1 MKNRRAIAWLLLA
14 LFTTV
19 AAHVLL
25 YYKGGLESALVQRR
39 TLLDLPVEGVNRL
52 VVSRRTGQGAVLVR
66 TSSWR
71 LVEPYSAIVDEK
83 TVLKLLDSL
92 SATDIEEGTGEQELL
107 RLGRTREDFGLGE
120 PQVKVVVSGG
130 SESAGISFGT
140 VTPGGDGYYAAVD
153 GEAAVYVVPSNVFA
167 SVDLAPEGFRRK
179 SLFPV
184 GMESALAFDVKR
196 GSGSFMRFARDGDM
210 WRMKHPQDAPAS
222 SSRIKGFLA
231 GVMSAE
237 ASSFA
242 WPTGAAGEPATA
254 TASLLAG
261 YGLDPESAV
270 TVTVRCVDGIDR
282 QVSFGKEA
290 GSGAVY
296 ALAQNAG
303 AVVTVDASLKDAALA
318 ETSEF
323 TDTRLFPFDEQSVQ
337 RISVTDGD
345 ATYLLARGEDGAW
358 LLDAPVAAATDAA
371 SVSRLLGRLLSL
383 KTTDVATNGVAIS
396 ITTNVP
402 PVTVA
407 RSAALGGVRLEDLRS
422 REILKVDPAAA
433 RRVVVTRGQGGK
445 PTSVVYDKDR
455 RTWNVELS
463 EKPGTVSVPAVE
475 GVLGALNPLKAEWI
489 VKLKVSASDL
499 RGYGLDA
506 PRLVVAVDH
515 GKDDAVRR
523 NILVGGEARGGRYA
537 TLGAADAVFVISTE
551 LADRLAAPLV
561 AE

>member
-1 MKNRRAIAWLLLA
+1 MKNGRTIAWLLLA
-14 LFTTV
+14 LFATA

-25 YYKGGLESALVQRR
+25 YYKGDLSRALVQRR
-39 TLLDLPVEGVNRL
+39 TLLDLPAESVSRLDVE
-52 VVSRRTGQGAVLVR
+52 RRTGPGSVLVR

-83 TVLKLLDSL
+83 TVLKLLDAL

-120 PQVKVVVSGG
+120 PQVKVSVSGG
-130 SESAGISFGT
+130 SATAVISFGT

-153 GEAAVYVVPSNVFA
+153 GEAAVYVVPSNVYA
-167 SVDLAPEGFRRK
+167 AVDLPPEGFRRK

-184 GMESALAFDVKR
+184 GVESAVAFDVKR
-196 GSGSFMRFARDGDM
+196 GSGSFMRFAKEGDI

-222 SSRIKGFLA
+222 SARIRGFLA

-237 ASSFA
+237 ASSFV
-242 WPTGAAGEPATA
+242 WPTGAVGEPSEA

-270 TVTVRCVDGIDR
+270 TVTVRCADGLDR

-303 AVVTVDASLKDAALA
+303 AVVKVDAALKDAALA
-318 ETSEF
+318 ETSNF
-323 TDTRLFPFDEQSVQ
+323 MDMRLFPLDEQSVS

-345 ATYLLARGEDGAW
+345 ATYLLARGEDGSW

-371 SVSRLLGRLLSL
+371 SVSRLLGRILSL

-407 RSAALGGVRLEDLRS
+407 RSAALGGFRLEDLRS
-422 REILKVDPAAA
+422 REILRVDPAAA
-433 RRVVVTRGQGGK
+433 RRVVVTRGQGGR

-455 RTWNVELS
+455 RAWNVELS
-463 EKPGTVSVPAVE
+463 EKTGTVSVPAVE
-475 GVLGALNPLKAEWI
+475 GVLAALNPLRAEWI

-506 PRLVVAVDH
+506 PKLVVAVDQ

-523 NILVGGEARGGRYA
+523 NILVGGEAQGGRYA
-537 TLGAADAVFVISTE
+537 TLGAADAVFVISTD
-551 LADRLAAPLV
+551 LVDRLAAPIV

>member
-1 MKNRRAIAWLLLA
+1 MRNRRAIAWLLLA
-14 LFTTV
+14 LFATI

-25 YYKGGLESALVQRR
+25 YYKGDLERALVQRR
-39 TLLDLPVEGVNRL
+39 TLLDLSADGVSRIA
-52 VVSRRTGQGAVLVR
+52 VSRRTGPESVLVR

-83 TVLKLLDSL
+83 TVLKLLDAL

-107 RLGRTREDFGLGE
+107 RLGRTRDDFGLGD
-120 PQVKVVVSGG
+120 PLVRVTVSSGA
-130 SESAGISFGT
+130 SSAGISFGI
-140 VTPGGDGYYAAVD
+140 VTPGGDGHYAAVD
-153 GEAAVYVVPSNVFA
+153 GEAAVYVVPSNVFSA
-167 SVDLAPEGFRRK
+167 VDLAPEGFRRK

-184 GMESALAFDVKR
+184 GLESAVAFDVKR
-196 GSGSFMRFARDGDM
+196 GSGSFMRFAKEGDI

-222 SSRIKGFLA
+222 SARIRGFLA

-237 ASSFA
+237 ASSFV
-242 WPTGAAGEPATA
+242 WPTGAAGEPSEA

-270 TVTVRCVDGIDR
+270 TVTVRCADGIDR
-282 QVSFGKEA
+282 QVSFGKE
-290 GSGAVY
+290 SGAGTVY

-303 AVVTVDASLKDAALA
+303 AVVTVDALLKDVALS

-323 TDTRLFPFDEQSVQ
+323 TDTRLFPFDEQSVS
-337 RISVTDGD
+337 RISVTDED
-345 ATYLLARGEDGAW
+345 ATYLLARGEGGAW

-396 ITTNVP
+396 IMTNMP

-407 RSAALGGVRLEDLRS
+407 RSAALGGFRLEDLRS
-422 REILKVDPAAA
+422 REILKVSPAAA

-455 RTWNVELS
+455 RAWNVELS

-475 GVLGALNPLKAEWI
+475 GVLVALNPLRAEWI

-506 PRLVVAVDH
+506 PQLVVAVDH
-515 GKDDAVRR
+515 GKGDAVRR
-523 NILVGGEARGGRYA
+523 NILVGGEAQGGRYA

-551 LADRLAAPLV
+551 LVDRLSAPLV
-561 AE
+561 EE

>member
-1 MKNRRAIAWLLLA
+1 MRNRRAIAWLLLA
-14 LFTTV
+14 LFATI

-25 YYKGGLESALVQRR
+25 YYKGDLERALVQRR
-39 TLLDLPVEGVNRL
+39 TLLDLSADGVSRIA
-52 VVSRRTGQGAVLVR
+52 VSRRTGPESVLVR

-83 TVLKLLDSL
+83 TVLKLLDAL

-107 RLGRTREDFGLGE
+107 RLGRTRDDFGLGD
-120 PQVKVVVSGG
+120 PLVRVTVSSGA
-130 SESAGISFGT
+130 SSAGISFGI
-140 VTPGGDGYYAAVD
+140 VTPGGDGHYAAVD
-153 GEAAVYVVPSNVFA
+153 GEAAVYVVPSNVFSA
-167 SVDLAPEGFRRK
+167 VDLAPEGFRRK

-184 GMESALAFDVKR
+184 GLESAVAFDVKR
-196 GSGSFMRFARDGDM
+196 GSGSFMRFAKEGDI

-222 SSRIKGFLA
+222 SARIRGFLA

-237 ASSFA
+237 ASSFV
-242 WPTGAAGEPATA
+242 WPTGAAGEPSEA

-270 TVTVRCVDGIDR
+270 TVTVRCADGIDR
-282 QVSFGKEA
+282 QVSFGKE
-290 GSGAVY
+290 SGAGTVY

-303 AVVTVDASLKDAALA
+303 AVVTVDALLKDVALS

-323 TDTRLFPFDEQSVQ
+323 TDTRLFPFDEQSVS
-337 RISVTDGD
+337 RISVTDED
-345 ATYLLARGEDGAW
+345 ATYLLARGEGGAW

-396 ITTNVP
+396 IMTNMP

-407 RSAALGGVRLEDLRS
+407 RSAALGGFRLEDLRS
-422 REILKVDPAAA
+422 REILKVSPAAA

-455 RTWNVELS
+455 RAWNVELS
-463 EKPGTVSVPAVE
+463 EKTGTVSVPAVE
-475 GVLGALNPLKAEWI
+475 GVLVALNPLRAEWI

-506 PRLVVAVDH
+506 PQLVVAVDH
-515 GKDDAVRR
+515 GKGDAVRR
-523 NILVGGEARGGRYA
+523 NILVGGEAQGGRYA

-551 LADRLAAPLV
+551 LVDRLSAPLV
-561 AE
+561 EE

>member
-14 LFTTV
+14 LLATV

-25 YYKGGLESALVQRR
+25 YYKGGLSRALVQRR
-39 TLLDLPVEGVNRL
+39 NLLDLPTEGVNRL
-52 VVSRRTGQGAVLVR
+52 VVTRRAGSESVLVR

-83 TVLKLLDSL
+83 TVLKLLDAL

-107 RLGRTREDFGLGE
+107 RLGRTRDDFGLGE

-140 VTPGGDGYYAAVD
+140 VTPGGEGYYAAVD

-167 SVDLAPEGFRRK
+167 AVDLAPEGFRRK

-184 GMESALAFDVKR
+184 GAESATAFDVKR
-196 GSGSFMRFARDGDM
+196 GSGSFMRFVREGDL

-222 SSRIKGFLA
+222 AARIKGFLS

-237 ASSFA
+237 AQSFA
-242 WPTGAAGEPATA
+242 WPTGAAGEPSTA

-270 TVTVRCVDGIDR
+270 TVTVRCSDGLDR

-290 GSGAVY
+290 RAGAVY

-303 AVVTVDASLKDAALA
+303 AVVTVDATLKDAALA
-318 ETSEF
+318 ETAEF
-323 TDTRLFPFDEQSVQ
+323 TDTRLFPFEEQSVS
-337 RISVTDGD
+337 RISVTDGG
-345 ATYLLARGEDGAW
+345 ATYLLARGDDGAW

-371 SVSRLLGRLLSL
+371 SVSSLLRRFLSL
-383 KTTDVATNGVAIS
+383 KTADVATNGVAIS
-396 ITTNVP
+396 MTTNAP

-407 RSAALGGVRLEDLRS
+407 RSAALGGFRLEDLRS
-422 REILKVDPAAA
+422 REILKVDPGVV
-433 RRVVVTRGQGGK
+433 RRVVVAGGQGGK

-455 RTWNVELS
+455 RAWNVELS
-463 EKPGTVSVPAVE
+463 EKPGTVSVSAVE
-475 GVLGALNPLKAEWI
+475 GVLAALNPLRAEWI

-506 PRLVVAVDH
+506 PRLTVAVDH

-523 NILVGGEARGGRYA
+523 NILVGGEAQGGRYA
-537 TLGAADAVFVISTE
+537 TLGAADAVFVISSE
-551 LADRLAAPLV
+551 LVDRLSAPLV
-561 AE
+561 SE